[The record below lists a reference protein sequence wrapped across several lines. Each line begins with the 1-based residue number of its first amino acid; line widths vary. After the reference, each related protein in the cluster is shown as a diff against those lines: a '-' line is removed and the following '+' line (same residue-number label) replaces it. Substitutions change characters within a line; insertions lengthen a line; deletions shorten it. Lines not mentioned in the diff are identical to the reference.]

1 MQLSWPG
8 RRLAQLSAIALS
20 LAFAIFI
27 APIPAMPAPATNDAR
42 EHVTLTATERARL
55 LEGMRAYLLA
65 IQEIVEAASAY
76 KLDRVR
82 QAARRAGSAMLAE
95 VEPATALKLPLAF
108 TALSLETHQR
118 FDDLAESTKKQPSRS
133 QVLVALGEIIARC
146 NGCHESYRLVT
157 AP

>member
-1 MQLSWPG
+1 MQRSGPG
-8 RRLAQLSAIALS
+8 RRPVRLSAIALS
-20 LAFAIFI
+20 VVLAIFI
-27 APIPAMPAPATNDAR
+27 ATNPATPATRDAR
-42 EHVTLTATERARL
+42 EPVTLTTTERARL

-65 IQEIVEAASAY
+65 IQEIVEATSVY

-82 QAARRAGSAMLAE
+82 HAARRAGSAMLAE
-95 VEPATALKLPLAF
+95 VEPATALRLPLAF

-118 FDDLAESTKKQPSRS
+118 FDGLAESTTKHPSRS

-146 NGCHESYRLVT
+146 NGCHESYRLDT